1 MSTPSYITPD
11 QLARAL
17 TLRDLSDAAQGTHSM
32 QLLLEHL
39 VTELQHQWGSSVRQV
54 RNPPLVAV
62 HDNYDRLGYDPGD
75 VTRAQR
81 YTRYASP
88 TVLLR
93 THTSAE
99 LPTALEDYRTRSG
112 VDELLVVPGLVYR
125 RDVVDRTHVGEPHQV
140 DLWRI
145 RSTPRTTEQD
155 MLEMITTVVDAVLP
169 GARWQV
175 TDVEHPYT
183 IGGRQVDVHLDGQW
197 LELAECGRIHPD
209 VLRGSGL
216 DPQKWSGSALG
227 MGLDRALMLRKS
239 IPDIRYLRS
248 SEPRIAAQMLDL
260 EPWQHVSLLPGTRRD
275 ISVVLDD
282 HEDGETIGDRIRTAL
297 GQDADL
303 LEAVEVLSLTRCEEL
318 PAAARER
325 LGIVPGQNN
334 ALIRIHIRPL
344 LRTLT
349 SAEANE
355 LRNRIYL
362 AVHQG
367 PHVELTQGQA
377 DPSWTGVSEGL

>member
-1 MSTPSYITPD
+1 MSAPTYITPE

-17 TLRDLSDAAQGTHSM
+17 TLRDLSDPARGAHSM
-32 QLLLEHL
+32 QLLLQDL
-39 VTELQHQWGSSVRQV
+39 VTALQRRWGSSVRQV

-81 YTRYASP
+81 YTRYVSP

-99 LPTALEDYRTRSG
+99 LPTALEDYRDRSD

-125 RDVVDRTHVGEPHQV
+125 RDVVDRTHVGEPHQA

-145 RSTPRTTEQD
+145 RSAPQTTDQD
-155 MLEMITTVVDAVLP
+155 LLEMITTVVRTVLP
-169 GARWQV
+169 KARWRV

-183 IGGRQVDVHLDGQW
+183 LGGRQVDVHRDGEW

-209 VLRGSGL
+209 VLRRSGL
-216 DPQKWSGSALG
+216 DPQVWSGLALG
-227 MGLDRALMLRKS
+227 LGLERALMLRKS
-239 IPDIRYLRS
+239 IPDIRCLRS

-260 EPWQHVSLLPGTRRD
+260 EPWQHVSSLPGTRRD

-282 HEDGETIGDRIRTAL
+282 GEDDETIGDRVRTGL
-297 GQDADL
+297 GPDAEL
-303 LEAVEVLSLTRCEEL
+303 LESVEVLSWTRCEEL
-318 PAAARER
+318 PATARDR
-325 LGIVPGQNN
+325 LGIAPGQIN
-334 ALIRIHIRPL
+334 ALIRIQIRPL
-344 LRTLT
+344 LHTLT
-349 SAEANE
+349 SVQANQ

-362 AVHQG
+362 AVHRG
-367 PHVELTQGQA
+367 PHAELI
-377 DPSWTGVSEGL
+377 